1 VESGEVC
8 LVDTDA
14 LPAEGAAVEDEIDF
28 LGAAV
33 DVDDDG

>member
-14 LPAEGAAVEDEIDF
+14 LPTGAAVEDKIDF

-33 DVDDDG
+33 DVDDEG